1 MARRSCGVRNPLRRV
16 SPVCVVRNGEYEGRP
31 KVHQWWR
38 PSYCLTSIPQGIHT
52 HALPDTMPTDSTLVP
67 GHSFHGLRIPCLWNC
82 STPGRTKGAV
92 ATFASFLGFCSD
104 YYMSPASTNVTSHG
118 DGRLDRSEMRSAQ
131 TPQTLFKVSRHFPR
145 YPHLEQ
151 MLQLAFDSTT

>member
-1 MARRSCGVRNPLRRV
+1 MACGFHAYGTVVHPDAPREPWLPSRRSWG
-16 SPVCVVRNGEYEGRP
+16 
-31 KVHQWWR
+31 
-38 PSYCLTSIPQGIHT
+38 
-52 HALPDTMPTDSTLVP
+52 
-67 GHSFHGLRIPCLWNC
+67 
-82 STPGRTKGAV
+82 
-92 ATFASFLGFCSD
+92 FAAD